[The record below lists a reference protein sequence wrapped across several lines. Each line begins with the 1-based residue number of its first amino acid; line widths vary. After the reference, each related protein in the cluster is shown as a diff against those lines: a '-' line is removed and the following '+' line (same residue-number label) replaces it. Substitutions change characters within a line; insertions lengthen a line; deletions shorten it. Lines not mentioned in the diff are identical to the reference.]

1 MSLLLANQYP
11 CAMSATLLIVGSI
24 IVATAMILLNERLM
38 NRSVQ
43 KSPPFPSDK
52 KTRFDESL
60 FREDKLFD
68 SAFDRSDFG
77 SLLSDE
83 KLKVKK
89 DTKANPLV
97 ATIIFLAILMGVL
110 MLLQTQ

>member
-1 MSLLLANQYP
+1 
-11 CAMSATLLIVGSI
+11 MSATLLIVGSI

-43 KSPPFPSDK
+43 KSPPLPSDK
-52 KTRFDESL
+52 KSRFDESL
-60 FREDKLFD
+60 LFRDDKLFD
-68 SAFDRSDFG
+68 TAFDRSDLG

-97 ATIIFLAILMGVL
+97 ATIIFLALLMGIL